1 MAATIRFE
9 SVHKEYGR
17 FTAIHRLDLEVQAG
31 EIYGLIGPNGAGKT
45 TVIRMACG
53 LLAPTS
59 GHVFVMGLDVQRQ
72 AEAAQQYIGYLSDVY
87 ALYEDLTA
95 WEYLDYFAHAY
106 RMPERDIGP
115 RIKEVL
121 GLVGLEVKEHEL
133 TKGLSRGMRQR
144 LGLARAILH
153 RPKLLLLDEPASGLD
168 PKARV
173 ELRDVLVS
181 LRAQGTTVLISSHIL
196 NELDGFCTMIGI
208 MERGMLIRSES
219 LSSLTKRDGNLR
231 KVRLRWIGE
240 GREPIE
246 RVFSAC
252 SGFLR
257 AEWSDNEVLAMLEA
271 SDESLAD
278 LHAELVTQGAR
289 LIEFAEQKQT
299 VQEAYMHL
307 SQHEV
312 M

>member
-1 MAATIRFE
+1 MNSIIRFE
-9 SVHKEYGR
+9 SVHKEFGQ
-17 FTAIHRLDLEVQAG
+17 FVAIQQLDLEIPAG

-45 TVIRMACG
+45 TAIRMACG

-59 GHVFVMGLDVQRQ
+59 GRVSVMGIDLQQ
-72 AEAAQQYIGYLSDVY
+72 HPEAAQQHIGYLSDVY

-106 RMPERDIGP
+106 RMPEKDIRP

-153 RPKLLLLDEPASGLD
+153 HPKLVLLDEPASGLD

-173 ELRDVLVS
+173 ELRDLLVS
-181 LRAQGTTVLISSHIL
+181 LRAQGATVLISSHIL

-208 MERGMLIRSES
+208 MEQGRLIRSES

-231 KVRLRWIGE
+231 KVRIRWIGD
-240 GREPIE
+240 GRERIE
-246 RVFSAC
+246 QILRAY

-257 AEWSDNEVLAMLEA
+257 GEWSDYEVFAMLEA
-271 SDESLAD
+271 TDESLAD